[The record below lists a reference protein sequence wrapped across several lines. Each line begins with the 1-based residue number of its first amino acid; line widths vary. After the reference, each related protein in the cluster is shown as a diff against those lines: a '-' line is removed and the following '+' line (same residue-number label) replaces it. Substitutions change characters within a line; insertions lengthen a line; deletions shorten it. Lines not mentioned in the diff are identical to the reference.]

1 MSSRRIAI
9 FDTTLRDGEQSPGI
23 ALRPDEKAEAARMLE
38 RLGVDVI
45 EAGFAASSPGDFEG
59 VRAAAAAVERVT
71 VASLCR
77 TLTTDIEAGA
87 EAVRG
92 APRSRLHIFIATSPV
107 HMEKKLGLEPREVVE
122 HASRAV
128 AYAREVD
135 YWVDDE
141 EGWPVK
147 AMYSATGDGRLDLT
161 AKLTDDNDP
170 SVVVTPPAP

>member
-92 APRSRLHIFIATSPV
+92 EGSPV
-107 HMEKKLGLEPREVVE
+107 ANAVQRLEEGIEDEPRGPAGEPGDEPDATGIAFGCGDDVRRGTRHLRTFRSSGEGDPPFVL
-122 HASRAV
+122 ASRRGRR
-128 AYAREVD
+128 REAA
-135 YWVDDE
+135 
-141 EGWPVK
+141 G
-147 AMYSATGDGRLDLT
+147 
-161 AKLTDDNDP
+161 
-170 SVVVTPPAP
+170 